1 MLAVWIIVAV
11 ALVVAWLTY
20 LGATDR
26 MTRNGLIGI
35 RTPATQRSDAAWIA
49 GHRAALKV
57 VLPGA
62 ALVTALAVV
71 ASVLGPDGAT
81 DVVFFVVAGALLT
94 EGIAAAAVAEVA
106 ARGADLGHGD
116 ERAEQWDVD

>member
-1 MLAVWIIVAV
+1 MLAVWIIVVV
-11 ALVVAWLTY
+11 ALLVVWLAW

-35 RTPATQRSDAAWIA
+35 RTPATQRSDAGWIA

-62 ALVTALAVV
+62 ALVVALAVV
-71 ASVLGPDGAT
+71 GSVMGPDGAT

-94 EGIAAAAVAEVA
+94 EGITAAAVAEVA
-106 ARGADLGHGD
+106 ARGADAGQGA

>member
-11 ALVVAWLTY
+11 ALLVAWLTW

-35 RTPATQRSDAAWIA
+35 RTPATQRSDAGWIA

-57 VLPGA
+57 VVPGA
-62 ALVTALAVV
+62 VLVLVLAVV
-71 ASVLGPDGAT
+71 ASTLGPDGAAEAA
-81 DVVFFVVAGALLT
+81 FFVVAGTLLT

-106 ARGADLGHGD
+106 ARGVDAVRDD
-116 ERAEQWDVD
+116 ERAAQWDVD

>member
-26 MTRNGLIGI
+26 MTRNGLVGI

-62 ALVTALAVV
+62 GLVTALAVV
-71 ASVLGPDGAT
+71 ASVMGPDGAT

>member
-1 MLAVWIIVAV
+1 M

>member
-1 MLAVWIIVAV
+1 MLAVWIIVVV
-11 ALVVAWLTY
+11 ALVVAWLAW

-35 RTPATQRSDAAWIA
+35 RTPATQASDAAWIA

-62 ALVTALAVV
+62 ALVAALAVV
-71 ASVLGPDGAT
+71 GSVMGPDGAT
-81 DVVFFVVAGALLT
+81 DVVFFAVAGVLLT
-94 EGIAAAAVAEVA
+94 EGIAAAVVAEIA
-106 ARGADLGHGD
+106 ARGADAVQGD
-116 ERAEQWDVD
+116 EPPGQWDVD

>member
-11 ALVVAWLTY
+11 ALLVAWLAW

-49 GHRAALKV
+49 GHRAALTV

-62 ALVTALAVV
+62 ALVTVLAVV
-71 ASVLGPDGAT
+71 GSLLGPDGAT
-81 DVVFFVVAGALLT
+81 DVLFFVVAGALLT

-106 ARGADLGHGD
+106 ARGADLGQGD